1 MDTVS
6 VNKFRD
12 SLREYVDK
20 AISEHGPL
28 KVTRRNGADFVVVGA
43 DDWEREQET
52 LHVLG
57 NRSLMEQIARSAKT
71 HAISGTF
78 MLIRAVRKSA
88 AANWKATE
96 R

>member
-12 SLREYVDK
+12 GLREHIEKV
-20 AISEHGPL
+20 ISEHEPL

-43 DDWEREQET
+43 EDWEREQET
-52 LHVLG
+52 LYVLG

-71 HAISGTF
+71 HA
-78 MLIRAVRKSA
+78 VSA
-88 AANWKATE
+88 GYRPTPE
-96 R
+96 QLDEIDRL